1 MGQIPKLDL
10 DESNVGL
17 LQSEGIISTSL
28 VNPKM
33 SSLNPENKMGF
44 NHDPTS
50 TRTISIFPVVRK
62 SSQEKLLGDLESVKN
77 TRLNTE
83 SA

>member
-10 DESNVGL
+10 DESNVEL
-17 LQSEGIISTSL
+17 LQSEGTISTSL

-33 SSLNPENKMGF
+33 SSLDLENKMGL
-44 NHDPTS
+44 NHDQTS
-50 TRTISIFPVVRK
+50 TRTINIFPVVRK